1 MPENGML
8 AKTYCGLELPL
19 EVLSSAAGFY
29 IGTQDLNE
37 PISIFL
43 RRTGRSSPDVVAMVE
58 ENFRARSARPRVSH
72 RPEIV
77 AGRYP
82 NNFFF

>member
-29 IGTQDLNE
+29 IGTQDRNE
-37 PISIFL
+37 PSSRESVEYWSTAQEATNAL
-43 RRTGRSSPDVVAMVE
+43 R
-58 ENFRARSARPRVSH
+58 SH
-72 RPEIV
+72 HWTQKTNP
-77 AGRYP
+77 
-82 NNFFF
+82 